1 MTISAASNAR
11 RLAGDSPSG
20 PSSPKP
26 RIVSHLPV
34 TTGPT
39 LLILGGTTEARALA
53 EKVSEAGV
61 PSIYSYAGR
70 TAEPVT
76 LPIPTRIG
84 GFGGEDG
91 LATYLRQTGITHVID
106 ATHPFAEIISRNA
119 VNACARAGVP
129 LIGFTRPAWEPE
141 DGDTWINAP
150 DLHVA
155 VAALDTEPQRI
166 FLAIGRKEIG
176 LFATK
181 PQHFY
186 LLRLV
191 DAPKTPPPFPNHE
204 VVVAKGP
211 FDAGEDLALLREH
224 RIGLIVA
231 KNSGGDGAR
240 AKIVAARK
248 LGVPILMIDRPALP
262 DRHETHVLGEVLEW
276 ISHTGT
282 DRGV

>member
-1 MTISAASNAR
+1 MS
-11 RLAGDSPSG
+11 
-20 PSSPKP
+20 
-26 RIVSHLPV
+26 
-34 TTGPT
+34 TGPT

-53 EKVSEAGV
+53 ETVAEAGI
-61 PSIYSYAGR
+61 PAIYSYAGR

-84 GFGGEDG
+84 GFGGADG
-91 LATYLRQTGITHVID
+91 LATYLQETGITHVID
-106 ATHPFAEIISRNA
+106 ATHPFAETISRNA
-119 VNACARAGVP
+119 IAATARAGVP
-129 LIGFTRPAWEPE
+129 LIAFTRPAWEPE
-141 DGDTWINAP
+141 EGDTWINAP
-150 DLHVA
+150 DMHVA

-191 DAPKTPPPFPNHE
+191 DAPQTPPPFPNHHI
-204 VVVAKGP
+204 VVAKGP
-211 FDAGEDLALLREH
+211 FENAEDLALLQEH

-240 AKIVAARK
+240 AKIIAARK
-248 LGVPILMIDRPALP
+248 LGLPILMIDRPQLP
-262 DRHETHVLGEVLEW
+262 ERAETHVLGEVLDW
-276 ISHTGT
+276 IAHSGT